1 VSSVRPSCNKRGAV
15 SSSIIRHTFFTAAF
29 TLSSGTLGASLS
41 STLSQT
47 RSIALSYGTMEHP
60 TSQFLFDPAH
70 ALSAKIIRHLWD
82 NWGRDEEG
90 GLRNGEIDLYSVN
103 IPMIRGLLSEDGLPI
118 IWTRV
123 WRNTYHRLFKA
134 DSPDRAAEL
143 EQACSPAGP
152 DSTKATL
159 TQALSQ
165 ESEEVVSPKKIGSL
179 IFKFT
184 PDLKDLLGRPP
195 SSLPE
200 GSDTWAIEMG
210 WVSVTPLRAGFGEPV
225 AENLFVPGGSIQDRI
240 WKIKL

>member
-1 VSSVRPSCNKRGAV
+1 
-15 SSSIIRHTFFTAAF
+15 
-29 TLSSGTLGASLS
+29 
-41 STLSQT
+41 
-47 RSIALSYGTMEHP
+47 MEHP
-60 TSQFLFDPAH
+60 TPQSLFDPAH
-70 ALSAKIIRHLWD
+70 ALSVKIIRHLWD
-82 NWGRDEEG
+82 NWGSDEG

-134 DSPDRAAEL
+134 YSPSRAAEL

-159 TQALSQ
+159 SQALSQ
-165 ESEEVVSPKKIGSL
+165 EAEEDVSPKKIGSL

-225 AENLFVPGGSIQDRI
+225 ADNLFAPGGSIQDRV